1 MIFLNIIHFFVE
13 LFAIASIPLLATAFL
28 DPDILVNKMPYLK
41 NLIIKDNILIILSSA
56 VCVTFSIKAL
66 FYIWLIYFQE
76 KFYKKIKIS
85 ISTKIFNFYLKNNYH
100 HLFNVGP
107 HFLSRNLTYD
117 LQGLRAYLFSLN
129 NFYREILA
137 FLVIFIITAFVNLK
151 IALVISFTLLVIS
164 FFIFD
169 FLKLG

>member
-1 MIFLNIIHFFVE
+1 MTMTKTITSILDENEKKILLIDFFKHYSFFVE

-76 KFYKKIKIS
+76 KILQKNQN
-85 ISTKIFNFYLKNNYH
+85 FNFYKN
-100 HLFNVGP
+100 FQ
-107 HFLSRNLTYD
+107 FLS
-117 LQGLRAYLFSLN
+117 Q
-129 NFYREILA
+129 
-137 FLVIFIITAFVNLK
+137 K
-151 IALVISFTLLVIS
+151 
-164 FFIFD
+164 
-169 FLKLG
+169 